1 MIDLHSHLLPGV
13 DDGSPSVAVSVP
25 VLARFAA
32 QGIECL
38 VLTPHLTA
46 SRAASAP
53 YDRHVEILEMLRAA
67 APASPEL
74 RLGWE
79 IMLDE
84 PNVDLRSARLS
95 LGGSRAAL
103 VEFPRVAVP
112 ARAAAELARIRDSG
126 VVPVLAHPER
136 YWGCSVERVV
146 EWRAAGAVIQMDVAS
161 LAGRGTIAAT
171 SRALLAE
178 GLVDCFSSDNHGDS
192 RSLASA
198 RDWLVAEATPA
209 HAELLTR
216 TNARRLLDGERPL
229 PVPPLRRTSGLLAR
243 LGGLFPRH

>member
-13 DDGSPSVAVSVP
+13 DDGSPSVARSVP
-25 VLARFAA
+25 VLQRFAG
-32 QGIECL
+32 QGVECV

-46 SRAASAP
+46 SRAATAP
-53 YDRHVEILEMLRAA
+53 RANHALLLEELRAA
-67 APASPEL
+67 APEGPEL
-74 RLGWE
+74 LLGWE

-84 PNVDLRSARLS
+84 PNVDLRDRHLAL
-95 LGGSRAAL
+95 AEFTAIL

-112 ARAAAELARIRDSG
+112 VRAGEELARIRDAG
-126 VVPVLAHPER
+126 LTPVLAHPER
-136 YWGCSVERVV
+136 YWGCTVQKVE

-161 LAGRGTIAAT
+161 LAGRGTIAGMA
-171 SRALLAE
+171 RALLAE

-198 RDWLVAEATPA
+198 RDWLLAEATPA

-216 TNARRLLDGERPL
+216 TNAKRVLENQRPL
-229 PVPPLRRTSGLLAR
+229 PVPPIRRVSGVLSRLGHLLRR
-243 LGGLFPRH
+243 